1 MGDSPFTQYA
11 GQTTIIGAKK
21 DAQGNAD
28 GTQYD
33 LAKDGA
39 FDGQSIVVLHL
50 YTGEGFDFVKPQKA
64 LEEKGFNVVRFTT
77 PPSPDVLRAEL
88 DKATQV
94 WVISSQNQ
102 VLSEQHIDVISEF
115 FHKGKGVYIWGDNQP
130 YYVDANRVAQRLI
143 ECSMSGNWHA
153 DKVVNEAM
161 KDGDIGFMKH
171 QITTCTK
178 RFNNVIF

>member
-1 MGDSPFTQYA
+1 MRDSPFTQYA

-64 LEEKGFNVVRFTT
+64 LER
-77 PPSPDVLRAEL
+77 R
-88 DKATQV
+88 
-94 WVISSQNQ
+94 
-102 VLSEQHIDVISEF
+102 
-115 FHKGKGVYIWGDNQP
+115 
-130 YYVDANRVAQRLI
+130 RV
-143 ECSMSGNWHA
+143 SMSLDSQHRRLQMCY
-153 DKVVNEAM
+153 V
-161 KDGDIGFMKH
+161 
-171 QITTCTK
+171 QS
-178 RFNNVIF
+178 